1 MPTSVPRHIDC
12 TRLLAS
18 TCVPS
23 SPREYSAPALAVIH
37 AHALMYTRTQK
48 PNHGLETTR
57 CKHARRTTYQHPG
70 HTRGASARVCPG
82 LPRLDH
88 RVPPCWLRVNGLWL
102 VRGQVYAKPAAVRCV
117 LAQCWHCEVH
127 SVNTVTLERPC
138 CGCMIGGRV
147 LRPRLRRGATA
158 HTPIAAPQ
166 PPPSPCN
173 TSPVRQ
179 PPGCIALPSRRFA
192 AGCPGCQWLRWCRGA
207 LRPITG
213 AKKIM
218 CKRSAHACVDH
229 SPPAGDIC
237 MCCYAALQMC

>member
-1 MPTSVPRHIDC
+1 MAWRRHDANTPAEPLTSTPATPEAPQHEYAQASRGWTTGCPHAGLGPMGSGWLEGRC
-12 TRLLAS
+12 MQSLLR
-18 TCVPS
+18 C
-23 SPREYSAPALAVIH
+23 AV
-37 AHALMYTRTQK
+37 
-48 PNHGLETTR
+48 
-57 CKHARRTTYQHPG
+57 
-70 HTRGASARVCPG
+70 
-82 LPRLDH
+82 
-88 RVPPCWLRVNGLWL
+88 CWRSVGT
-102 VRGQVYAKPAAVRCV
+102 
-117 LAQCWHCEVH
+117 
-127 SVNTVTLERPC
+127 VNTVTLERPR

-147 LRPRLRRGATA
+147 LRPRLQRGDTA